1 MGLRT
6 AVCTASVIVT
16 AAASA
21 GVVSGAVGAA
31 VFIAIKITGKKII
44 KIINGKNYCKIN
56 FIAGNGFISIFS
68 IVIRIIIEIKNKN
81 NY

>member
-6 AVCTASVIVT
+6 AVRTASVIVI

-31 VFIAIKITGKKII
+31 VFIAIKIIKKKIVI
-44 KIINGKNYCKIN
+44 EIINGGNNCKIN
-56 FIAGNGFISIFS
+56 FIGFYSSISIFNFLIFIFLS
-68 IVIRIIIEIKNKN
+68 FKV
-81 NY
+81 